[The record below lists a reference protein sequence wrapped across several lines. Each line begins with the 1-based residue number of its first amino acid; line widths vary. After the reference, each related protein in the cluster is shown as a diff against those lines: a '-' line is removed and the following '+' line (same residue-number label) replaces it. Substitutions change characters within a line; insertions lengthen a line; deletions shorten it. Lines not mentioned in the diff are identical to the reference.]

1 MNTRKHTIRSAFLI
15 FLCMMLMMCITAC
28 GEKETKEYP
37 ELVIDHVNLSKGGI
51 SYELDMPLIK
61 KTDKNIYTNIGSR
74 DVSEFLDGD
83 VQIVSDDRVSWQ
95 LAGHKEYP
103 DIGIELSLN
112 ENYVTNIKEQ
122 SKKEF
127 QNSVYSLKEIG
138 RYTGNNIE
146 GYLYQFNE
154 SPGGFHNNN
163 SYAAYLIKSVDNGYL
178 CTIIVAS
185 NAKDSNLI
193 DYILEKFKNEL
204 GELKFEKV

>member
-1 MNTRKHTIRSAFLI
+1 
-15 FLCMMLMMCITAC
+15 MMLMMCITAC
-28 GEKETKEYP
+28 GEKET
-37 ELVIDHVNLSKGGI
+37 
-51 SYELDMPLIK
+51 
-61 KTDKNIYTNIGSR
+61 
-74 DVSEFLDGD
+74 
-83 VQIVSDDRVSWQ
+83 
-95 LAGHKEYP
+95 KEYP

-154 SPGGFHNNN
+154 STRRFHNNN

-178 CTIIVAS
+178 CTIIIAS

-193 DYILEKFKNEL
+193 DYILEKFKNEF

>member
-1 MNTRKHTIRSAFLI
+1 MKKNAIKI
-15 FLCMMLMMCITAC
+15 FVFMLFCMMQMLCITAC

-37 ELVIDHVNLSKGGI
+37 ELVTEHVNLSKGGI

-103 DIGIELSLN
+103 DIGVELSLN
-112 ENYVTNIKEQ
+112 ENYVTNIEEQ

-138 RYTGNNIE
+138 QYTGNNIE

-154 SPGGFHNNN
+154 STGIFHNNN

-193 DYILEKFKNEL
+193 DYILEKFKNEF

>member
-37 ELVIDHVNLSKGGI
+37 ELVIDHVNLSKDGI

-61 KTDKNIYTNIGSR
+61 KIDKNIYTNIGSR

-83 VQIVSDDRVSWQ
+83 VQIISDDRVSWQ

-103 DIGIELSLN
+103 DIGLEVRVKEEQNYNVQEEVDKELQGSPSKPRVIG
-112 ENYVTNIKEQ
+112 EYVGDNC
-122 SKKEF
+122 
-127 QNSVYSLKEIG
+127 
-138 RYTGNNIE
+138 E
-146 GYLYQFNE
+146 GYLYRYRE
-154 SPGGFHNNN
+154 SNWDDT
-163 SYAAYLIKSVDNGYL
+163 YVAYIVKPILNGHL
-178 CTIIVAS
+178 CVMVMVTD
-185 NAKDSNLI
+185 AKDAEDMV
-193 DYILEKFKNEL
+193 DYVLTYFKNEF

>member
-1 MNTRKHTIRSAFLI
+1 MKKNAIKI
-15 FLCMMLMMCITAC
+15 FVFMLFCMMQMLCITSC

-37 ELVIDHVNLSKGGI
+37 ELVTEHVNLSKSGI

-103 DIGIELSLN
+103 DIGVELSLN
-112 ENYVTNIKEQ
+112 ENYVTNIEEQ

-138 RYTGNNIE
+138 QYTGNNIE

-154 SPGGFHNNN
+154 STGRFHNNN

-193 DYILEKFKNEL
+193 DYILEKFKNEF